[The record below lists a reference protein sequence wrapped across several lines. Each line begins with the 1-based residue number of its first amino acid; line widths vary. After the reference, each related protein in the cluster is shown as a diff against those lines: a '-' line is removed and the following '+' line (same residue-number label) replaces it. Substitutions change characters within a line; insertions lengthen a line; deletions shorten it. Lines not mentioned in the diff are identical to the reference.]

1 MSHLQPR
8 NFAITSRAWTA
19 LVASVAL
26 AGFASA
32 QDIGVTVNGETVRFA
47 GVGPQRVNGRV
58 MVPLR
63 GVMER
68 LGAYVSY
75 NAAGRTVT
83 ATRGD
88 VDLQLRIGDR
98 IATVNGRQVTLD
110 VPAQEYQGSTLVPL
124 RFMGEALGADVRWD
138 GAVQAVVITTGDA
151 DGRPQPIPGNPGNSG
166 NSGSVDIASFSADQ
180 DGYLR
185 AGAKVVYTLEGTPGG
200 TAVLQIPNVVQELPM
215 REVSPGRYQAT
226 LTVPNDRLNVNQ
238 GSALARLK
246 IGASEKLIQAGSPV
260 RIDTQA
266 PMISESTPAADA
278 RINRPR
284 PNITVTFDD
293 AGGSGIDPATVKLS
307 IDGRDVTD
315 DATVTASLLAFR
327 PIQPLAAGRHE
338 VEITAHDKAG
348 NRTRKAWAFTVASRN
363 EVIRNFTHDAEGEV
377 RPGQVITF
385 TLLGEP
391 GGTATYTVG
400 NRLRKR
406 AMTEVEPGKYVG
418 EYTVRQNDEF
428 ESEKV
433 VAELK
438 TKDGETFTFD
448 APNQLAA
455 NVVPA
460 MPTIT
465 SPTADEALGRTLIVR
480 GKARAGQQV
489 RVRVD
494 YKGNALGVIALNGS
508 IGEQTVQADAQGNW
522 ETTAFNLDSL
532 ATRRGTTFTI
542 RAVSLGSNGR
552 ESEARTVSAKRG

>member
-1 MSHLQPR
+1 M
-8 NFAITSRAWTA
+8 
-19 LVASVAL
+19 VASVAL

-32 QDIGVTVNGETVRFA
+32 QDIGVRVNGQDVRFS
-47 GVGPQRVNGRV
+47 GVGPQRVQGRV

-88 VDLQLRIGDR
+88 VDLQLRIGER
-98 IATVNGRQVTLD
+98 TAMVNGRQVMLD

-124 RFMGEALGADVRWD
+124 RFMGEALGADVKWD
-138 GAVQAVVITTGDA
+138 GALQAVVITTDG
-151 DGRPQPIPGNPGNSG
+151 DGRAQPIPTDPNAGTGTRP
-166 NSGSVDIASFSADQ
+166 VEISFFTADQ

-185 AGAKVVYTLEGTPGG
+185 AGAKVIYTLEGTPGG
-200 TAVLQIPNVVQELPM
+200 NAVLQIPNVVQEIPM

-226 LTVPNDRLNVNQ
+226 LTVPADKLNVNQ
-238 GSALARLK
+238 GSALARLRV
-246 IGASEKLIQAGSPV
+246 GTNEKLIQAGSPV
-260 RIDTQA
+260 RIDTQVPTIVEA
-266 PMISESTPAADA
+266 TPAADA

-293 AGGSGIDPATVKLS
+293 AGGSGIDPNTVKLML
-307 IDGRDVTD
+307 DGRDVTD
-315 DATVTASLLAFR
+315 DATATATLLAYR
-327 PIQPLAAGRHE
+327 PIQALAAGKHE
-338 VEITAHDKAG
+338 IEITAQDRAG
-348 NRTRKAWAFTVASRN
+348 NRLRRTWAFTVASRN
-363 EVIRNFTHDAEGEV
+363 DVIRSFTHDADNEV
-377 RPGQVITF
+377 RPGQVMTF

-400 NRLRKR
+400 TRLKR
-406 AMTEVEPGKYVG
+406 RPMTEVEPGKYVG
-418 EYTVRQNDEF
+418 EYTVRQNDQF

-433 VAELK
+433 TAELK
-438 TKDGETFTFD
+438 TKDGETFSYD
-448 APNQLAA
+448 ASNQLAA
-455 NVVPA
+455 NVTPA

-465 SPTADEALGRTLIVR
+465 SPTQDEALGRTMIVR
-480 GKARAGQQV
+480 GKAKAGQQV

-494 YKGNALGVIALNGS
+494 YRGNALGVIALNGS
-508 IGEQTVQADAQGNW
+508 IGEQTVEADAQGNW

-542 RAVSLGSNGR
+542 RAVAIGNKGK
-552 ESEARTVSAKRG
+552 ESEERTLTAKRG